1 LGISIQAYGA
11 LSAVAILAADP
22 VIIRR
27 AIAAQI
33 PEAEMRK
40 ACSAERS
47 LRAGIG
53 SSALAPTNSYFYLSG
68 RA

>member
-1 LGISIQAYGA
+1 MQAYGA
-11 LSAVAILAADP
+11 LFAGAILVAYP

-40 ACSAERS
+40 ACSVERS
-47 LRAGIG
+47 LPAVIG
-53 SSALAPTNSYFYLSG
+53 SSALAPTNSHFYLSG